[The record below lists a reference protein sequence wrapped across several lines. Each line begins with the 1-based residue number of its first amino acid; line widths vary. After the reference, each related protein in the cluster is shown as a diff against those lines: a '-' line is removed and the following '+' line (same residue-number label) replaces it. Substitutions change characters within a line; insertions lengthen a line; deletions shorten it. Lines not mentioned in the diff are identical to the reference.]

1 MHSEKKW
8 NHDRK
13 KLLIEIRLKYEP
25 DFVAKKKKRNTLWEQ
40 IMRDVKEIDNTF
52 PFSKD
57 ESTRCFVNIMG
68 TYKRIK
74 KRNNTSG
81 EGATNWE
88 FFQTLDEVFGSR
100 SSVLVPDAMLESSL
114 ESLLREDLSNDP
126 PDSPTVLD
134 SDATLPSTST
144 PRNKLKRKSNVLD
157 FLNKESEE
165 DAKVMKKVLDMEA
178 EKLAVEKEKLVE
190 LKQIRTLFQKILDK
204 S

>member
-1 MHSEKKW
+1 
-8 NHDRK
+8 
-13 KLLIEIRLKYEP
+13 
-25 DFVAKKKKRNTLWEQ
+25 
-40 IMRDVKEIDNTF
+40 MRDVKGIDNTF

-114 ESLLREDLSNDP
+114 NSLMQDLSNDP

-134 SDATLPSTST
+134 LDATLPSTST
-144 PRNKLKRKSNVLD
+144 PRNKLTRKMNVLE

-165 DAKVMKKVLDMEA
+165 DAKVMKKLLDTEA

-190 LKQIRTLFQKILDK
+190 LKEIRTLFQKILDK